1 MKTKTVK
8 DMMTP
13 LSKYGTISAEATLY
27 EAAMALNT
35 AQQEYDR
42 DRSRHR
48 LLLIVDE
55 QGHVVGKLSQL
66 DVLRA
71 GVVLDFLQTGEE
83 KDYRSSGLKDKALR
97 LNADARIIAAINF
110 AGSSATRQ
118 QFFRQE
124 KQFVRRTL
132 VVLTPVEL
140 SN

>member
-8 DMMTP
+8 DTMTP
-13 LSKYGTISAEATLY
+13 LSKYGTISAEAPLY
-27 EAAMALNT
+27 EAAMALNP

-83 KDYRSSGLKDKALR
+83 KDYRS
-97 LNADARIIAAINF
+97 
-110 AGSSATRQ
+110 
-118 QFFRQE
+118 
-124 KQFVRRTL
+124 
-132 VVLTPVEL
+132 
-140 SN
+140 